1 MMSRSGQVIFPH
13 SLRKPGEKLQQETGG
28 RGGVGEEGSQWTESH
43 LLAGRGEVCDGGGC
57 SCSFSIIF
65 FAGTRR
71 KPRFFI
77 LIIIMFIFLSFE
89 TNRKR
94 IIIMRTTLSSERP
107 SCDKAPHRAP
117 HLRCCCS
124 ALEQGTTVIHL
135 RAPVTRS
142 VMGTS
147 ISRISAG
154 LGPACWRCGQPAVL
168 GCGGVTAGCLGG
180 QNIPSLKVLREGT

>member
-1 MMSRSGQVIFPH
+1 MKSCSRRREEGEEWGRRAASGQKVTFWQVE
-13 SLRKPGEKLQQETGG
+13 R
-28 RGGVGEEGSQWTESH
+28 RC
-43 LLAGRGEVCDGGGC
+43 AMEVAAPAP
-57 SCSFSIIF
+57 SPSF
-65 FAGTRR
+65 FAGARR

-117 HLRCCCS
+117 HLRCCCG
-124 ALEQGTTVIHL
+124 ALEQGTTIIHL